1 MQRITRYPLLLR
13 EAVKNFDRAG
23 FKKCVETIREA
34 YKLTMEISKYSDD
47 MMEAGRIKNL
57 DDSLQVR
64 IFEKYTFIFSFWKIR
79 ASFKNWFFTDQQIWT
94 AWNERSC

>member
-1 MQRITRYPLLLR
+1 MKIDSRIQTYLITPMQRITRYPLLLR

-47 MMEAGRIKNL
+47 MMEAERIKNL

-64 IFEKYTFIFSFWKIR
+64 IFLKI
-79 ASFKNWFFTDQQIWT
+79 
-94 AWNERSC
+94 

>member
-13 EAVKNFDRAG
+13 EAVKNFEKAG

-34 YKLTMEISKYSDD
+34 YKLTKEISIYSDD

-64 IFEKYTFIFSFWKIR
+64 IL
-79 ASFKNWFFTDQQIWT
+79 
-94 AWNERSC
+94 